1 MFTTVK
7 LAKTSFT
14 SHKYCVGVVILRVFK
29 IYSQQLSGHLYSFVT
44 GQYSHQQQFV
54 KKCFSFLIG
63 LPCLAPLLKISLL
76 IGAFF
81 FFYQL
86 SNYIKSL
93 VVVLFFNPCSIQNS
107 LIFNLYHF
115 TWRKWAD
122 SNGWDREAW
131 ILFFEVK

>member
-14 SHKYCVGVVILRVFK
+14 SHNYCVGVVILRVFK

-63 LPCLAPLLKISLL
+63 LPCFILYSKAKFACYSRCFLTSYFCIQSPVMKRTSFLGVSSKKHHLVSQKMVRGLT
-76 IGAFF
+76 
-81 FFYQL
+81 
-86 SNYIKSL
+86 KST
-93 VVVLFFNPCSIQNS
+93 S
-107 LIFNLYHF
+107 
-115 TWRKWAD
+115 
-122 SNGWDREAW
+122 
-131 ILFFEVK
+131 

>member
-7 LAKTSFT
+7 LANTSFT
-14 SHKYCVGVVILRVFK
+14 SHNYCIGVVILRVFK
-29 IYSQQLSGHLYSFVT
+29 IYSQQLSGISVQCCSKST
-44 GQYSHQQQFV
+44 VVQYSHQQQFV

-63 LPCLAPLLKISLL
+63 LPCLAPLLKINLL

-81 FFYQL
+81 NQL

-93 VVVLFFNPCSIQNS
+93 VMVLYFNPCSIQNSS

-115 TWRKWAD
+115 T
-122 SNGWDREAW
+122 
-131 ILFFEVK
+131 

>member
-1 MFTTVK
+1 MK
-7 LAKTSFT
+7 LANTSFT
-14 SHKYCVGVVILRVFK
+14 SHNYCIGVVILRVFK
-29 IYSQQLSGHLYSFVT
+29 IYSQQLSGISVQCCSKST
-44 GQYSHQQQFV
+44 VVQYSHQQQFV

-63 LPCLAPLLKISLL
+63 LPCLAPLLKINLL

-81 FFYQL
+81 NQL

-93 VVVLFFNPCSIQNS
+93 VMVLYFNPCSIQNSS

-115 TWRKWAD
+115 TWRKWAG
-122 SNGWDREAW
+122 SNGWDRETW